1 MTLVMLPTQP
11 AVWPFVQ
18 AATSAGCNTAF
29 LASPST
35 MPDLRVIAHT
45 TKAAVATA
53 SSAINTRRRRL
64 MGR

>member
-18 AATSAGCNTAF
+18 AATSAGCSAALRTR
-29 LASPST
+29 
-35 MPDLRVIAHT
+35 PDLRVIAHT
-45 TKAAVATA
+45 TKAAVAMA
-53 SSAINTRRRRL
+53 NRAIKKRRRRL